1 MVEIN
6 DVEMKDGEKPA
17 DGEPEVKKDQD
28 VLTIEGTRHN
38 IKEMSLINLLY

>member
-17 DGEPEVKKDQD
+17 EEPEVKKDQD
-28 VLTIEGTRHN
+28 VLTIEGTRHDR
-38 IKEMSLINLLY
+38 